1 MTSKEVLSQLEKM
14 ANPQIK
20 AILLKHGIK
29 EPLLGVKIGD
39 MKPIQKK
46 IKKDHKISMELYNS
60 GVYDAMYLA
69 GLIADEEKMTKKE
82 INDWAK
88 RSNSSGTSE
97 YTVSWVAAESKYGW
111 ELGMEWIDSPNELIA
126 SSGWSTLAGWLSLK
140 PDSELDIKTIRSLL
154 KRIEKQ
160 IHKAPNRVRYV
171 MNNFIICAGSY
182 VKELTAECMELSDR
196 IGTVMVDMA
205 GTACKVPAAADYI
218 KKVEAR
224 GGLGKKK
231 KTVKC

>member
-171 MNNFIICAGSY
+171 MNNFIICSGSY

-196 IGTVMVDMA
+196 IGTVMVDMG

>member
-20 AILLKHGIK
+20 AILLKHGIN

-46 IKKDHKISMELYNS
+46 IKKDYKLSMELYNS

-88 RSNSSGTSE
+88 RSNSSALNE
-97 YTVSWVAAESKYGW
+97 YTVSWVAAESKFGW
-111 ELGMEWIDSPNELIA
+111 ELGMEWIDSPNDMIA

-154 KRIEKQ
+154 RRIEKQ

-171 MNNFIICAGSY
+171 MNNFIIGAGSY
-182 VKELTAECMELSDR
+182 VTELTAECMELSDK
-196 IGTVMVDMA
+196 IGTVMVDMG
-205 GTACKVPAAADYI
+205 GTSCKVPSAADYI
-218 KKVEAR
+218 KKVKAR

>member
-196 IGTVMVDMA
+196 IGTVMVDMG

>member
-171 MNNFIICAGSY
+171 MNNFIICSGSY

>member
-46 IKKDHKISMELYNS
+46 IKKDYKLSMELYDS

-69 GLIADEEKMTKKE
+69 GLIADEEKMSKKE
-82 INDWAK
+82 IKDWAK
-88 RSNSSGTSE
+88 RSNSGGLSE

-111 ELGMEWIDSPNELIA
+111 ELGMEWIDSPDELIA
-126 SSGWSTLAGWLSLK
+126 TSGWSTLAGWLSLK

-154 KRIEKQ
+154 HRIEKQ

-182 VKELTAECMELSDR
+182 VTELTAECMELSDK
-196 IGTVMVDMA
+196 IGTVMVDMG
-205 GTACKVPAAADYI
+205 GTACKVPTAGDYI
-218 KKVEAR
+218 KKVKAH
-224 GGLGKKK
+224 GKLGKKK

>member
-1 MTSKEVLSQLEKM
+1 MTSKEVMSQLEKM

-20 AILLKHGIK
+20 AILLKHGIT

-46 IKKDHKISMELYNS
+46 IKKDYELSKELYKS

-69 GLIADEEKMTKKE
+69 GLIADEEKMSKKE
-82 INDWAK
+82 IADWAK
-88 RSNSSGTSE
+88 KSKNSGVSE

-111 ELGMEWIDSPNELIA
+111 ELGMEWIDSPDELIA

-140 PDSELDIKTIRSLL
+140 PDNELDIKTIRSLL
-154 KRIEKQ
+154 RRIEKQ

-182 VKELTAECMELSDR
+182 VTELTAECMDISDK
-196 IGTVMVDMA
+196 IGTVMVDMG

-218 KKVEAR
+218 KKVKAH
-224 GGLGKKK
+224 GKLGKKK

>member
-1 MTSKEVLSQLEKM
+1 M

-20 AILLKHGIK
+20 TILLKHGIT

-46 IKKDHKISMELYNS
+46 IKKDYKLSMELYNS

-69 GLIADEEKMTKKE
+69 GLIADEDKMSKKE
-82 INDWAK
+82 ITDWAK
-88 RSNSSGTSE
+88 RSNNSGVSE

-111 ELGMEWIDSPNELIA
+111 ELELNGLISNELIA

-140 PDSELDIKTIRSLL
+140 PDSDLDIKTIRSLL
-154 KRIEKQ
+154 SRIAKQ

-182 VKELTAECMELSDR
+182 VTELTAECMALSDK
-196 IGTVMVDMA
+196 IGTVMVDMG
-205 GTACKVPAAADYI
+205 GTACKIPDAAEYI
-218 KKVEAR
+218 NKVKAR
-224 GGLGKKK
+224 GSLGKKK
-231 KTVKC
+231 KTVAIR

>member
-14 ANPQIK
+14 GNAQIK
-20 AILLKHGIK
+20 TILLKHGAS

-46 IKKDHKISMELYNS
+46 IKKDYKLSMELYNS
-60 GVYDAMYLA
+60 RVYDAMYLA
-69 GLIADEEKMTKKE
+69 GLVADEEKMTKKE

-88 RSNSSGTSE
+88 RSNSSGLSE
-97 YTVSWVAAESKYGW
+97 YTVAWVAAESKYGW
-111 ELGMEWIDSPNELIA
+111 ELGMEWIDSPKERIA

-140 PDSELDIKTIRSLL
+140 PDAELDIKAIRSLL
-154 KRIEKQ
+154 ARIEKQ

-182 VKELTAECMELSDR
+182 VKELTAECIALSDR
-196 IGTVMVDMA
+196 IGTVMIDMG
-205 GTACKVPAAADYI
+205 GTACKVPTASDSI
-218 KKVEAR
+218 NKVKER
-224 GGLGKKK
+224 EGLGKKK

>member
-20 AILLKHGIK
+20 AILQKHGIT

-46 IKKDHKISMELYNS
+46 IKKDYKLSIELYNS

-69 GLIADEEKMTKKE
+69 GLIADEDKMTKKE

-88 RSNSSGTSE
+88 RSKNSGVSE
-97 YTVSWVAAESKYGW
+97 YTVSWVAAESNYGW

-140 PDSELDIKTIRSLL
+140 PDSELDIKTIRTLL
-154 KRIEKQ
+154 RRIEKQ

-182 VKELTAECMELSDR
+182 VTELTEECMDLSDK
-196 IGTVMVDMA
+196 IGTVMVDMG

-218 KKVEAR
+218 KKVKVR